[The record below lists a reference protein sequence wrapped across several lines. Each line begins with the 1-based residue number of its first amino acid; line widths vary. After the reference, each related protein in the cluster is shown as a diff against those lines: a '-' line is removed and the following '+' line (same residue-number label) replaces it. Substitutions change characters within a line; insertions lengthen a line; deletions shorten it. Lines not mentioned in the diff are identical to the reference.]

1 MLWNE
6 NQILNCQLQL
16 LSSLY
21 PRSKLTRS
29 MFIIQD
35 VLDGT
40 RELCVTKYWS
50 IGLILTLWILKLHHP
65 YTISYRMIDWNYV
78 YCLQPTKL
86 PIIDSKSWL
95 ILSISLGCLVFSYF
109 GILQCSSWP
118 EGYNVTSREWSV
130 NPPWLMACLTFVHLC
145 RGHCTLVPSTLYIFC
160 IRTVSAA
167 GRIDRTS
174 EWFSV
179 RQKWTELVVFL
190 MAPIALPFPNIP
202 WPCYFF
208 CHFLNLTVVPCF

>member
-1 MLWNE
+1 
-6 NQILNCQLQL
+6 
-16 LSSLY
+16 
-21 PRSKLTRS
+21 

-40 RELCVTKYWS
+40 RERCVAKYWP

-118 EGYNVTSREWSV
+118 EGYNVTSRKWSV
-130 NPPWLMACLTFVHLC
+130 NPPLADGMSHICAFVPRAPHIGAEHAIYILHKNGVSCWSHWQDQWMIQCQTKVNRISCFSSLCCAFSTFDWNIVFINHCWQMDNSELFLLYFLVFYGDDAPAPTRGKPAPVASVVLC
-145 RGHCTLVPSTLYIFC
+145 
-160 IRTVSAA
+160 
-167 GRIDRTS
+167 
-174 EWFSV
+174 
-179 RQKWTELVVFL
+179 
-190 MAPIALPFPNIP
+190 
-202 WPCYFF
+202 
-208 CHFLNLTVVPCF
+208 